1 MSCPGSF
8 GSWGQRALPVALV
21 CLLVLV
27 DPVAASPTTTADYI
41 NELRYKL
48 LVIAIPVTIVTE
60 AALYYA
66 LEEFRDNDEASP
78 TKENRPLEVTWTA
91 TTAVILLFVGAA
103 SYGVMA
109 QPSVGYQPDQPQPEG
124 DDVVVAVE
132 AYQWGWVFNYPQHE
146 NVSTSRK
153 IVLPVDTTV
162 YFSVTS
168 RDVVHSFSV
177 PAMGVKQDAF
187 PGAENVVMTTTTEQG
202 TFQGYCTEFCGVNHA
217 GMTFEVAV
225 MGESEFQ
232 GWLDE
237 QERRPGDD
245 GGNESES

>member
-1 MSCPGSF
+1 MSRPGAF
-8 GSWGQRALPVALV
+8 GSWGRRALAVALV

-27 DPVAASPTTTADYI
+27 DPVAAGPTTTADYI

-48 LVIAIPVTIVTE
+48 LIIAIPVTLVTE

-66 LEEFRDNDEASP
+66 VKRFTENDEASP
-78 TKENRPLEVTWTA
+78 TKENRKLEVTWTVA
-91 TTAVILLFVGAA
+91 TAVILLFVGAA

-109 QPSVGYQPDQPQPEG
+109 QPSVIYQPDQPQPDG
-124 DDVVVAVE
+124 DDVVVDVE
-132 AYQWGWVFNYPQHE
+132 AYQWGWIFNYPKHE

-168 RDVVHSFSV
+168 RDVVHSFAV
-177 PAMGVKQDAF
+177 PEMGLKMDAF
-187 PGAENVVMTTTTEQG
+187 PGEENVLMTEPTEQG
-202 TFQGYCTEFCGVNHA
+202 TYQGYCTEFCGVNHA
-217 GMTFEVAV
+217 GMTFEVEV
-225 MGESEFQ
+225 MSQSEYQ

-237 QERRPGDD
+237 QEQRPGNED
-245 GGNESES
+245 GGESEA

>member
-1 MSCPGSF
+1 MLCPGIF
-8 GSWGQRALPVALV
+8 GRWGQRALPVALV

-48 LVIAIPVTIVTE
+48 LIIAIPVTIVTE

-66 LEEFRDNDEASP
+66 VKRFRQNDEASP
-78 TKENRPLEVTWTA
+78 TKENRKLEVSWTVA
-91 TTAVILLFVGAA
+91 TAVILLFVGAA

-109 QPSVGYQPDQPQPEG
+109 QPSVVYQPDHPQPEG
-124 DDVVVAVE
+124 DDVVVDVE
-132 AYQWGWVFNYPQHE
+132 AYQWGWIFDYPQHE
-146 NVSTSRK
+146 NVSTSRE
-153 IVLPVDTTV
+153 IVLPVDTAV
-162 YFSVTS
+162 YFSVSS

-187 PGAENVVMTTTTEQG
+187 PGEENVVMTTPTEQG

-217 GMTFEVAV
+217 GMTFEVEV
-225 MGESEFQ
+225 VSQSEFH

-237 QERRPGDD
+237 QEQRPGNDD
-245 GGNESES
+245 GGESDA